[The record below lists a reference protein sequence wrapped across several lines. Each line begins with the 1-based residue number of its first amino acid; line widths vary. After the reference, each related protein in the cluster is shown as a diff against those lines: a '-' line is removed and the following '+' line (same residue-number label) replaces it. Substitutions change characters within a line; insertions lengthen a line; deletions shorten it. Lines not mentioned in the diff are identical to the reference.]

1 SMMALA
7 IILGGSDS
15 SVYAGRAKKCL
26 PLCDDERGL
35 GKAPVRDSCNFGM
48 RHHRCIELD
57 WQEEKNMTEQD
68 FLTKMKNDVLI
79 TENDID
85 MDMKLEN
92 LVEWD
97 SLGFVNFIALAK
109 IETGRKVTR
118 DMVESAVTVRDLY
131 EMLK

>member
-1 SMMALA
+1 
-7 IILGGSDS
+7 
-15 SVYAGRAKKCL
+15 
-26 PLCDDERGL
+26 
-35 GKAPVRDSCNFGM
+35 
-48 RHHRCIELD
+48 
-57 WQEEKNMTEQD
+57 MTEQD

-118 DMVESAVTVRDLY
+118 DMVESAVTVRDLACF
-131 EMLK
+131 KIA

>member
-1 SMMALA
+1 
-7 IILGGSDS
+7 
-15 SVYAGRAKKCL
+15 
-26 PLCDDERGL
+26 
-35 GKAPVRDSCNFGM
+35 M

-97 SLGFVNFIALAK
+97 SLGFVNFILNYSTSK
-109 IETGRKVTR
+109 GSGLSIPCHN
-118 DMVESAVTVRDLY
+118 
-131 EMLK
+131 